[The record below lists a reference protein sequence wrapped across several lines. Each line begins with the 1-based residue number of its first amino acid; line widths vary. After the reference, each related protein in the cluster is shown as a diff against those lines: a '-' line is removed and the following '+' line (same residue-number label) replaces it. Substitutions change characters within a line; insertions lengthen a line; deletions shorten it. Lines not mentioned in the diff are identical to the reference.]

1 VSYAQTLVDDF
12 NDNSFNTTLWA
23 RTSSST
29 AVEAS
34 AKLTITP
41 DPTTSQWLL
50 TKLTYDLTNG
60 NIFAFKCTKSGTAG
74 SGTEVFFGASDSAT
88 PNAGN
93 RASFGSTG
101 ATGTLSSDN
110 QGSTTVSGYTNVGS
124 PAGVTLTAWTAG
136 TWYGIGSWASDNIL
150 HLYKSSDGQT
160 WTELAHMTFGGTF
173 CPRTAAHVFISAGDF
188 SGTSGYTLAVDDA
201 SLFTPVT
208 THGKVRSGGAWVV
221 PTNGKVRSGGAWVT
235 PTATKVRSGGAWVT
249 PTN

>member
-1 VSYAQTLVDDF
+1 MSYTQTIIDNFD
-12 NDNSFNTTLWA
+12 DNSFNTTLWA

-41 DPTTSQWLL
+41 DPSTSQWLL

-60 NIFAFKCTKSGTAG
+60 NIFAFKVTKSGTAG
-74 SGTEVFFGASDSAT
+74 SGTEVYCGPSDSAT
-88 PNAGN
+88 PGSGN
-93 RASFGSTG
+93 RASFGAFSTS
-101 ATGTLSSDN
+101 GTIESDH
-110 QGSTTVSGYTNVGS
+110 QGSTTVSGFTLIGT
-124 PAGVTLTAWTAG
+124 PAGPTATAWTAG
-136 TWYGIGSWASDNIL
+136 TWYGIGNWGSDNIL

-173 CPRTAAHVFISAGDF
+173 ATRSAAHVFVSAGDF
-188 SGTSGYTLAVDDA
+188 SGTSGYTIALDDA

-208 THGKVRSGGAWVV
+208 THGKVRSAGAWVV
-221 PTNGKVRSGGAWVT
+221 PTNV
-235 PTATKVRSGGAWVT
+235 KVRSGGAWVT